1 MRRMTMVAAVVAL
14 GTVAACGGRM
24 GKQVFAQPDVSVKDV
39 KVTGLGLSGGSVD
52 VVMNVHNPN
61 NFRLDASRVTYKL
74 LVDTVSF
81 ATGSLD
87 SRMSVDG
94 GKDMEVRIPVNF
106 AYAAVGSAGKQLL
119 AMGSVPYRVLG
130 DFTVATVLGNFTVPY
145 DKAGRFSPA
154 VSFK

>member
-1 MRRMTMVAAVVAL
+1 MRRMTMVATVVAM
-14 GTVAACGGRM
+14 AAIGGCASA
-24 GKQVFAQPDVSVKDV
+24 GKQMFAQPEVSVKDV
-39 KVTGLGLSGGSVD
+39 KVTGLGLAGGSVD

-61 NFRLDASRVTYKL
+61 NFRLDASRVTYNL

-87 SRMSVDG
+87 SRMSVDAK
-94 GKDMEVRIPVNF
+94 KDMEVRIPVNF
-106 AYAAVGSAGKQLL
+106 TYAGIGSAGKQLL
-119 AMGSVPYRVLG
+119 AMGSVPYRVMG

-145 DKAGRFSPA
+145 DKSGRFSPA

>member
-1 MRRMTMVAAVVAL
+1 MRRMTMGVAAVAM
-14 GTVAACGGRM
+14 AAAAGCASA
-24 GKQVFAQPDVSVKDV
+24 GKQVFAQPEVNVKDV

-52 VVMNVHNPN
+52 VVMSVHNPN
-61 NFRLDASRVTYKL
+61 NFRLDASRVTYNL

-87 SRMSVDG
+87 SRMSVEG
-94 GKDMEVRIPVNF
+94 GKDLEVRIPVNF
-106 AYAAVGSAGKQLL
+106 TYTGVGSAGRQLL
-119 AMGSVPYRVLG
+119 AMGSVPYRVMG

-145 DKAGRFSPA
+145 DKSGRFSPA